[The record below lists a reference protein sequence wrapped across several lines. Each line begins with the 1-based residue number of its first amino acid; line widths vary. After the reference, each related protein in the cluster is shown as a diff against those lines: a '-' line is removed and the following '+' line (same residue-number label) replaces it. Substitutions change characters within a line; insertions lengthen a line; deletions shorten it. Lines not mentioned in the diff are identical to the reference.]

1 MDYVFINVK
10 KPRDALKLAKAREFR
25 SHVTRQQWKRS
36 GPRKKAMWTTEEM
49 GARDQIDT
57 DSSSGIEVIYISP
70 AIGGL
75 RVDPFQS
82 YPIPGRLWISMLV
95 DHCKLF
101 GHRGIRSNEN
111 GNLTNVTR
119 LDPHGR

>member
-10 KPRDALKLAKAREFR
+10 KPRDALERAKEREFR

-36 GPRKKAMWTTEEM
+36 GTQKEALSASKKNSAQDLLNTNTSSNNH
-49 GARDQIDT
+49 DT
-57 DSSSGIEVIYISP
+57 RLMSH

-82 YPIPGRLWISMLV
+82 YPIPS
-95 DHCKLF
+95 
-101 GHRGIRSNEN
+101 
-111 GNLTNVTR
+111 
-119 LDPHGR
+119 